1 VIRQVI
7 SGQNQD
13 QAQPWVDIGAQVSA
27 VTGIPFAVNKA
38 FPVGGGCINEAHLV
52 EGNGLQFFVK
62 LNKGG
67 SWTMFEAEAEGLVE
81 IQASNTLRVPSPIC
95 SGKNE
100 SRSWLVLEYIK
111 MGSGSEAG
119 AAALG
124 SGLAAMHKRISQTFG
139 WKREN
144 TIGATPQTNM
154 LSSDWLQFWREH
166 RLGYQLELARANGH
180 NGTLQALGE
189 QLMAHLHAFFSG
201 RQPAA
206 SLLHGD
212 LWSGNY
218 SFDALGQPVVFDPAI
233 YYGDRETDI
242 AMTELFGGFSAAFYA
257 AYQEAYP
264 LDPGYNVRKM
274 LYNLYHILNHLN
286 LFGGGY
292 RRQAEQMM
300 SRLLAEIR

>member
-7 SGQNQD
+7 SGKNQD
-13 QAQPWVDIGAQVSA
+13 QAQLWAEIGAQISA
-27 VTGIPFAVNKA
+27 VAEIPFAVNKA
-38 FPVGGGCINEAHLV
+38 FPVGGGCINEAHLI

-62 LNKGG
+62 LNKAS
-67 SWTMFEAEAEGLVE
+67 SWTMFEAEAASLGE
-81 IQASNTLRVPSPIC
+81 IQASSTLRVPSPVC
-95 SGKNE
+95 WGRNE

-111 MGSGSEAG
+111 MASGSDRG

-124 SGLAAMHKRISQTFG
+124 AGLAAMHKHISPMFG

-144 TIGATPQTNM
+144 AIGATLQTNTP
-154 LSSDWLQFWREH
+154 SSDWVQFWCEH
-166 RLGYQLELARANGH
+166 RLGYQLELARANEH
-180 NGTLQALGE
+180 NGRLQASGE
-189 QLMAHLHAFFSG
+189 QLMTHLHVFFPG
-201 RQPAA
+201 QQPAA

-218 SFDALGQPVVFDPAI
+218 GFDALGQPVIFDPAT

-242 AMTELFGGFSAAFYA
+242 AMTELFGGFPTAFYA
-257 AYQEAYP
+257 AYREAYP
-264 LDPGYNVRKM
+264 LDPGYSVRKT

-292 RRQAEQMM
+292 RNQAEQMM
-300 SRLLAEIR
+300 SGLLAEVR